1 MSKSE
6 PNLTVPQTHHQPHPK
21 QPKTRDP
28 LEALA
33 SLVVSKLE
41 EGNLKEATR
50 LACSQETIPD
60 TSDKTLAALHQKH
73 PPPHPDT
80 RLPPPPEDSSL
91 IPLIMEEAV
100 ATAIWSFPNGSA
112 GGPHG
117 LSPQHLSDKIGASA
131 HEGGPGLL
139 RVLTSLFNV
148 ILQGKT
154 SRAVRLF
161 FGAFLVALVKKD
173 GVVRFIAVGC
183 TICHLA
189 AKTAGSRIMET
200 MGTLVLLAPCQLGY
214 GTPQGA
220 EAAVHAAHLFFNNLQ
235 PSGSSSN
242 WILKAMKLHRN
253 NRVGMDHNCL
263 HSTSP

>member
-6 PNLTVPQTHHQPHPK
+6 PNLTLPQIHHQPHPK

-41 EGNLKEATR
+41 EGNLKEAIR

-60 TSDKTLAALHQKH
+60 TSDKTLVALHQKF
-73 PPPHPDT
+73 PSPHPDT
-80 RLPPPPEDSSL
+80 CLPPPPPPPEDSSL

-100 ATAIWSFPNGSA
+100 ATAIRSFPNGSA

-117 LSPQHLSDKIGASA
+117 LSPQHLSDKIDASA

-154 SRAVRLF
+154 PRAVRLF
-161 FGAFLVALVKKD
+161 FGAFLVALEKKD

-189 AKTAGSRIMET
+189 AKTAGSCIMET
-200 MGTLVLLAPCQLGY
+200 MRILLAPCQLGY

-235 PSGSSSN
+235 PSEV
-242 WILKAMKLHRN
+242 ILKLDSKS
-253 NRVGMDHNCL
+253 DE
-263 HSTSP
+263 TSP